1 MEWTIDAY
9 DWVMVPNIIGM
20 SQYATDI
27 MMTRPYFSSYNY
39 ILRMSNYKKDDW
51 CDKWVALYYNFI
63 NKHKKILSKNYAI
76 ANQVKNWLNKSKE
89 EKNKLLKIAKDL
101 IKL

>member
-1 MEWTIDAY
+1 M
-9 DWVMVPNIIGM
+9 IG
-20 SQYATDI
+20 AI
-27 MMTRPYFSSYNY
+27 NGE
-39 ILRMSNYKKDDW
+39 
-51 CDKWVALYYNFI
+51 ALYYNFI

-89 EKNKLLKIAKDL
+89 EKNELLKIAKYL